1 MKLRDLENI
10 ETRSQ
15 ENIIPQTLSVESYQ
29 SLEYVLIESKLLD
42 GEKILLA
49 FEKKSLKKLREQF
62 PNIVIYFPPEINEL
76 YQHRDDKE
84 FIKKIHLVKK
94 EFKGWIVPSTNS
106 KGGSNNGDTK
116 SFLSMFKS

>member
-1 MKLRDLENI
+1 VAKMKLRDLENI
-10 ETRSQ
+10 ETKPGN
-15 ENIIPQTLSVESYQ
+15 ENPQN
-29 SLEYVLIESKLLD
+29 LEYVLIESRLLD

-62 PNIVIYFPPEINEL
+62 PNIVIYFPPEIKEL
-76 YQHRDDKE
+76 YKHKDDKE

-106 KGGSNNGDTK
+106 KGGSRNGDTK
-116 SFLSMFKS
+116 DLRQMFRP